1 MNILITGGAG
11 YIGTELVRHLTS
23 LPQVNHVLV
32 YDNLSRFNYNL
43 FIGHRMDTDKVQF
56 VLGDLLDSRKLRK
69 VLKGI
74 DVVFHLAAKVTTP
87 FDNSDSHFFE
97 QVNHWGTAELV
108 YALEESQ
115 VKKLIFVS
123 SAAVYGSSAEELDET
138 AIPHPETFYGTSKL
152 RGESHVQRLAEGRNA
167 LILRCGNV
175 YGYSPSMRFDSVV
188 NRFMFDANFNN
199 RISIHGNGRQHRSFI
214 HIDKLVHTLAQ
225 AALREVPSGTYNL
238 TDKNIQLL
246 DLVEVLREIFPS
258 LEFLFINQHLS
269 MQEMRLNP
277 VGKLS
282 KYITPLP
289 PSDLKDELIRFKEK
303 FAFSSVTPDQRE
315 KAIGQGI

>member
-11 YIGTELVRHLTS
+11 YIGTELVRHLTG
-23 LPQVNHVLV
+23 LPEVDHIVV
-32 YDNLSRFNYNL
+32 YDNLSRANYNM
-43 FIGHRMDTDKVQF
+43 FIGHRMETEKVQF

-87 FDNSDSHFFE
+87 FDNTDSHFFE

-108 YALEESQ
+108 YALEESG
-115 VKKLIFVS
+115 VRKIIYVS
-123 SAAVYGSSAEELDET
+123 SSAVYGSSGEMLDEAAT
-138 AIPHPETFYGTSKL
+138 PHPETFYGISKL
-152 RGESHVQRLAEGRNA
+152 RGESHVQRIFDRKQA
-167 LILRCGNV
+167 LVLRCGNV
-175 YGYSPSMRFDSVV
+175 YGYSTSMRFDSVI

-214 HIDKLVHTLAQ
+214 HIDKLVHALAQ
-225 AALREVPSGTYNL
+225 TALLEVPSGTYNL

-246 DLVEVLREIFPS
+246 DLVEVLREIFPY

-269 MQEMRLNP
+269 MQEIRLNP
-277 VGKLS
+277 LGKLS
-282 KYITPLP
+282 GFIPLLP
-289 PSDLKDELIRFKEK
+289 QSDLKEELVRFKEK
-303 FAFSSVTPDQRE
+303 FAFSSVAPNQQE

>member
-23 LPQVNHVLV
+23 LPEVKHVLV
-32 YDNLSRFNYNL
+32 YDNLSRSSYNL
-43 FIGHRMDTDKVQF
+43 FIGHRMETDKVQF

-69 VLKGI
+69 VLRDI
-74 DVVFHLAAKVTTP
+74 DVVYHLAAKVTTP

-108 YALEESQ
+108 YALEETP

-138 AIPHPETFYGTSKL
+138 AIPHPETFYGISKL
-152 RGESHVQRLAEGRNA
+152 RGESHVRRFSEGRNA
-167 LILRCGNV
+167 LVLRCGNV

-214 HIDKLVHTLAQ
+214 HIEKLVHALAQ

-258 LEFLFINQHLS
+258 LEFLFINQHLT

-277 VGKLS
+277 AGMLS
-282 KYITPLP
+282 KYIALAP

>member
-43 FIGHRMDTDKVQF
+43 FIGHRMETDKVQF

-69 VLKGI
+69 VLKDI
-74 DVVFHLAAKVTTP
+74 DVVYHLAAKVTTP

-108 YALEESQ
+108 YALEESS

-123 SAAVYGSSAEELDET
+123 SAAVYGSSSELLDET
-138 AIPHPETFYGTSKL
+138 AIPHPESFYGISKL
-152 RGESHVQRLAEGRNA
+152 RGESHVRRFSEGRNA
-167 LILRCGNV
+167 LVLRCGNV

-214 HIDKLVHTLAQ
+214 HIEKLVHALAQ

-258 LEFLFINQHLS
+258 LEFLFINQHLT

-277 VGKLS
+277 AGMLS
-282 KYITPLP
+282 KYIALSP

>member
-11 YIGTELVRHLTS
+11 YIGTELVRHLTG
-23 LPQVNHVLV
+23 LPQVNHILV
-32 YDNLSRFNYNL
+32 YDNLSRSNYNL
-43 FIGHRMDTDKVQF
+43 FIGHRMETDKVQF

-87 FDNSDSHFFE
+87 FDNTDSHFFE

-108 YALEESQ
+108 YALEESD
-115 VKKLIFVS
+115 VKKLIYVS
-123 SAAVYGSSAEELDET
+123 SAAVYGSSAELLDET
-138 AIPHPETFYGTSKL
+138 ATTHPETFYGTSKL
-152 RGESHVQRLAEGRNA
+152 RGESHVQRLSQGRNA

-175 YGYSPSMRFDSVV
+175 YGYSPSMRFDSVI

-214 HIDKLVHTLAQ
+214 HIEKLVHALAE
-225 AALREVPSGTYNL
+225 AALREIPSGTYNL

-246 DLVEVLREIFPS
+246 DIVEVLREIFPS
-258 LEFLFINQHLS
+258 LEFLFINQHLT

-282 KYITPLP
+282 KYISFSP

>member
-11 YIGTELVRHLTS
+11 YIGTELVRHLTG

-32 YDNLSRFNYNL
+32 YDNLSRSNYNL

-56 VLGDLLDSRKLRK
+56 VLGDLLDSRKVRK

-87 FDNSDSHFFE
+87 FDNTDSHFFE

-108 YALEESQ
+108 YALEESS
-115 VKKLIFVS
+115 VKKLIYVS

-138 AIPHPETFYGTSKL
+138 ATTHPETFYGISKL
-152 RGESHVQRLAEGRNA
+152 RGESHVKRLAGNRNA

-214 HIDKLVHTLAQ
+214 HIEKLVHALAQ

-258 LEFLFINQHLS
+258 LEFLFINQHLT

-282 KYITPLP
+282 KYITLSP

>member
-23 LPQVNHVLV
+23 LPQINHVLV
-32 YDNLSRFNYNL
+32 YDNLSRSNYNL
-43 FIGHRMDTDKVQF
+43 FIGHRMETDKVQF
-56 VLGDLLDSRKLRK
+56 VLGDLLDSRKVRK
-69 VLKGI
+69 ALKGI
-74 DVVFHLAAKVTTP
+74 DAVFHLAAKVTTP
-87 FDNSDSHFFE
+87 FDNTDSHFFE

-108 YALEESQ
+108 YALEETQ
-115 VKKLIFVS
+115 VKKLIYVS
-123 SAAVYGSSAEELDET
+123 SAAVYGSSAEELNET
-138 AIPHPETFYGTSKL
+138 DTTHPETFYGISKL
-152 RGESHVQRLAEGRNA
+152 RGESHVKRLAESRNA

-214 HIDKLVHTLAQ
+214 HIEKLVHALAQ

-246 DLVEVLREIFPS
+246 DLVEVMREIFPS
-258 LEFLFINQHLS
+258 LEFLFINQHLT

-282 KYITPLP
+282 KYISLSP

>member
-11 YIGTELVRHLTS
+11 YIGTELVRYLTS
-23 LPQVNHVLV
+23 LPQVNHIVV
-32 YDNLSRFNYNL
+32 YDNLSRSNYNL
-43 FIGHRMDTDKVQF
+43 FIGHRMETDKVQF

-69 VLKGI
+69 VLKGV

-87 FDNSDSHFFE
+87 FDNTDSHFYE

-108 YALEESQ
+108 YALEESSVQ
-115 VKKLIFVS
+115 KMIFVS
-123 SAAVYGSSAEELDET
+123 SAAVYGSSGEELDESAT
-138 AIPHPETFYGTSKL
+138 PHPETFYGVSKL
-152 RGESHVQRLAEGRNA
+152 RGESHVQRLFDRKNA

-175 YGYSPSMRFDSVV
+175 YGYSPSMRFDSVI

-214 HIDKLVHTLAQ
+214 HIEKLVQALAQ
-225 AALREVPSGTYNL
+225 AALQEVPSGTYNL

-258 LEFLFINQHLS
+258 LEFLFINQHLT
-269 MQEMRLNP
+269 MQEVRLNRE
-277 VGKLS
+277 GKLS
-282 KYITPLP
+282 GYISPLP
-289 PSDLKDELIRFKEK
+289 ESDLKEELIRFKEK
-303 FAFSSVTPDQRE
+303 FAFSSVTPGQRE